1 MKINKEVVEY
11 VAHLGRL
18 ALEPHEIDMYTAQLN
33 NILEYMD
40 TLNALDTGGVEP
52 TSHAIPVT
60 CMLRDDLVK
69 DSFTVEDSTLNAPEK
84 IGSSFK
90 VPPIIEV
97 EE

>member
-1 MKINKEVVEY
+1 VKIDKGVVEY

-18 ALEPHEIDMYTAQLN
+18 ALEPNEVELYTSQLN
-33 NILEYMD
+33 RILEYMD
-40 TLNALDTGGVEP
+40 SLNTLDTEGVES
-52 TSHAIPVT
+52 TSHAVPVT
-60 CMLRDDLVK
+60 CVLREDLAK
-69 DSFTVEDSTLNAPEK
+69 DSFSVEESILNAPEK

>member
-1 MKINKEVVEY
+1 MKIDKGVVEY

-18 ALEPHEIDMYTAQLN
+18 ALEPHEIELYTAQLN
-33 NILEYMD
+33 RILEYMD
-40 TLNALDTGGVEP
+40 ALNALDTEGVEP
-52 TSHAIPVT
+52 TSHAIPVA
-60 CMLRDDLVK
+60 CALRDDLVK
-69 DSFTVEDSTLNAPEK
+69 DSFSVEDSILNAPEK

>member
-1 MKINKEVVEY
+1 VKIDKDVVEY

-18 ALEPHEIDMYTAQLN
+18 ALEPHEIELYTAQLN
-33 NILEYMD
+33 RILEYMD
-40 TLNALDTGGVEP
+40 ALNALDTEGVEP

-60 CMLRDDLVK
+60 CVLRDDLVK
-69 DSFTVEDSTLNAPEK
+69 DSFSIEDSTMNAPEK

>member
-1 MKINKEVVEY
+1 MKIDKDVVEY

-18 ALEPHEIDMYTAQLN
+18 ALEPHEIELYTAQLN
-33 NILEYMD
+33 SILEYMD
-40 TLNALDTGGVEP
+40 ALNALDTEGVEP

-60 CMLRDDLVK
+60 CVLRDDLVK
-69 DSFTVEDSTLNAPEK
+69 NSFSVEDSTMNSPEK

>member
-1 MKINKEVVEY
+1 MKIDKDVVEY
-11 VAHLGRL
+11 VAHLGRV
-18 ALEPHEIDMYTAQLN
+18 ALEPHEIELYTVQLN
-33 NILEYMD
+33 SILEYMD
-40 TLNALDTGGVEP
+40 TLNALDTEGVEP

-60 CMLRDDLVK
+60 CVLRDDLVK
-69 DSFTVEDSTLNAPEK
+69 DSFSIEDSIMNAPAK

>member
-1 MKINKEVVEY
+1 MKIDKGVVEY

-18 ALEPHEIDMYTAQLN
+18 ALEPHEIELYTAQLN
-33 NILEYMD
+33 SILEYMD
-40 TLNALDTGGVEP
+40 TLNALDTEGVEA
-52 TSHAIPVT
+52 TSHAIPVA
-60 CMLRDDLVK
+60 CVLRDDHVK
-69 DSFTVEDSTLNAPEK
+69 NSFTVEDSTMNAPQK